1 VRRLEGGEEAGQTV
15 RETAQA
21 LLARIAGGDELRLL
35 ELCVTLEKWD
45 RADLSALLEETV
57 LQVRDALLWGAGARP
72 EPARRREEAKAA
84 AQALSPR
91 QLSQLADKLEQLRS
105 ACGFNVGTGHLAGW
119 LCAAASSL

>member
-1 VRRLEGGEEAGQTV
+1 MFQGFSQ
-15 RETAQA
+15 
-21 LLARIAGGDELRLL
+21 
-35 ELCVTLEKWD
+35 
-45 RADLSALLEETV
+45 ETV
-57 LQVRDALLWGAGARP
+57 DFMWGIRFNNERSWFEAHKQEYLTYFLGPMKELGAQVRDALLWGAGARP